1 MLGANI
7 PHINV
12 SVDMSLV
19 LQVRIA
25 KYIPPGVVYVD
36 DKKRDRLGCEMEEN
50 QNDW

>member
-7 PHINV
+7 PYINA

-25 KYIPPGVVYVD
+25 KYIPRDVVYID
-36 DKKRDRLGCEMEEN
+36 DKKRDRLGCGIEKN
-50 QNDW
+50 QSD